1 MMQQTSKLS
10 GRSNGHATAAAAA
23 AAKRLKTRTVQKEE
37 LIPGAVFAGK
47 VRAVQAY
54 GAFVDVRAFTDGL
67 LHISQLSSNYV
78 SQVQDVVSVG
88 QEVIVRYVDVDE
100 MAGRICLT
108 MRDETKVAE
117 DHQQTQTLKENQ
129 SGDASQGCQQED
141 AVSKRGKIT
150 GKKSR
155 ERGKRDEQK
164 QKVYIVHS
172 FSAGLIC
179 LFFAS
184 SLVGGLAAHSSSV
197 KKIIIWLVFL
207 VDFLVSYRSPL
218 L

>member
-10 GRSNGHATAAAAA
+10 GRSNGHATAAAA

-54 GAFVDVRAFTDGL
+54 GAFVDIRAFTDGL

-88 QEVIVRYVDVDE
+88 QEFIVRVVHVDE
-100 MAGRICLT
+100 MAGRIGLT

>member
-1 MMQQTSKLS
+1 
-10 GRSNGHATAAAAA
+10 
-23 AAKRLKTRTVQKEE
+23 
-37 LIPGAVFAGK
+37 
-47 VRAVQAY
+47 
-54 GAFVDVRAFTDGL
+54 
-67 LHISQLSSNYV
+67 
-78 SQVQDVVSVG
+78 
-88 QEVIVRYVDVDE
+88 
-100 MAGRICLT
+100 

-117 DHQQTQTLKENQ
+117 DHQQTQTLKKNH

-179 LFFAS
+179 LF
-184 SLVGGLAAHSSSV
+184 LHLHWWVGLLHILLLSRKSSSG
-197 KKIIIWLVFL
+197 WFFL
-207 VDFLVSYRSPL
+207 WIS
-218 L
+218 

>member
-1 MMQQTSKLS
+1 
-10 GRSNGHATAAAAA
+10 
-23 AAKRLKTRTVQKEE
+23 
-37 LIPGAVFAGK
+37 
-47 VRAVQAY
+47 
-54 GAFVDVRAFTDGL
+54 
-67 LHISQLSSNYV
+67 
-78 SQVQDVVSVG
+78 
-88 QEVIVRYVDVDE
+88 
-100 MAGRICLT
+100 MAGRIGLT

-129 SGDASQGCQQED
+129 SGD

-164 QKVYIVHS
+164 QKVYIVYS

-218 L
+218 LWYEI